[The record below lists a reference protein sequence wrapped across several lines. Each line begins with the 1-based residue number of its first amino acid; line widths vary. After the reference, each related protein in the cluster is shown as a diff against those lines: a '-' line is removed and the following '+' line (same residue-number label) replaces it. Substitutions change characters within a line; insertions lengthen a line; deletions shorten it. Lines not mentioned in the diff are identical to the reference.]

1 MLMPNLKAVLADS
14 FQRVFLISVMGL
26 LYPSHLCFLMRGGC
40 RILYHQTYRFETLFR
55 TPNSCP
61 WDVDRQS
68 YKKKDQL
75 DADFN
80 CLISQSFQRLFLKQE
95 SDVTNIWLHSYLF
108 LLQGSGT
115 WSGQLYTHDVNFSFI
130 NFVST
135 FLANSGKYPMA
146 NSAFMLT
153 NEKDLNV
160 LSNGWPYSSGKPI
173 GPANTY
179 DKACQGSL
187 NGFLACPL
195 SLIRSKLPQLFS

>member
-1 MLMPNLKAVLADS
+1 MML
-14 FQRVFLISVMGL
+14 I
-26 LYPSHLCFLMRGGC
+26 
-40 RILYHQTYRFETLFR
+40 
-55 TPNSCP
+55 
-61 WDVDRQS
+61 
-68 YKKKDQL
+68 
-75 DADFN
+75 
-80 CLISQSFQRLFLKQE
+80 
-95 SDVTNIWLHSYLF
+95 F
-108 LLQGSGT
+108 LLLT
-115 WSGQLYTHDVNFSFI
+115 LYQRSWQI
-130 NFVST
+130 
-135 FLANSGKYPMA
+135 AEKYPMT